1 MTDLPQRPED
11 VPMFMDGLTFGG
23 EPSQIP
29 PAPAAG
35 DEAMV
40 VRSLRLPLEL
50 DRRLT
55 AAAEARGVSMSMLVR
70 EWIDLE
76 LVALEHDQPISRAD
90 ALRALAALRP
100 LGAA

>member
-1 MTDLPQRPED
+1 MSDLPQRPED
-11 VPMFMDGLTFGG
+11 VPAFMDGLTFEG
-23 EPSQIP
+23 EPAEVP
-29 PAPAAG
+29 PVPAAG
-35 DEAMV
+35 EEAMV

-50 DRRLT
+50 DRRLK
-55 AAAEARGVSMSMLVR
+55 AAAEARGLSMSMLVR

-76 LVALEHDQPISRAD
+76 LAGLEHDQPISRAD